1 MNLIESLNWRYACK
15 KFDTNK
21 KLTQTQV
28 NDLVEVLRLS
38 ASSYGLQPW
47 RFVVVENPAKREELV
62 AHSYNQRQ
70 VAEASHLFVLCAPKE
85 FNENHVDA
93 YLNDIVATRGGAVQE
108 LEGYKKMM
116 MGTLSRLGEKQTDWM
131 KNQIYIALGS
141 LLTGAAVLGIDTCP
155 MEGFVASKY
164 DEILGLN
171 DLGLKSVVVCP
182 VGFRAEDDKYSSL
195 KKVRF
200 NKNTLVHTI

>member
-21 KLTQTQV
+21 KLTQAQV

-47 RFVVVENPAKREELV
+47 RFVIVENPLKREELV

-70 VAEASHLFVLCAPKE
+70 VAEASHLFVLCAPTQ
-85 FNENHVDA
+85 FNEHHVDA
-93 YLNDIVATRGGAVQE
+93 YLNDVVATRGGAVQE